1 MVKFLFH
8 PEHPLKLTWDLC
20 IFSQTLFLSYWIPFS
35 ISFLQDQI
43 PTEMTYF
50 ELVITCFFL
59 CDILVTFN
67 TSLYHNGSLLKSR
80 KKIAKIY
87 LKQAFWLDIFSSFP
101 FDWLFDPPLSNKTS
115 SNNFLS
121 IIRMLKFVRI
131 FRLLKLIKSQKI
143 FAKIQDYILNEFISV
158 IYAMLKIAVFLSIV
172 AHWIACIFYFV
183 SISQVDENEV
193 TWVNVA
199 ITGKGEEMEINE
211 RYVTAL
217 YWAFTTMITVGYGD
231 VVPQN
236 NYEMVVTISCMFCS
250 CAYFA
255 LIIGNMGSMI
265 SSHMSFEQK
274 KSEIRTGINTYLKK
288 NGIPKPIHDK
298 VKAFIENLMNDMS
311 NYKLRDYEVLNLV
324 SHPLRSEILKFLYKN
339 VLKNCQVLSKYFKNI
354 IEQLTK
360 ALAIENFS
368 PNDVIFYE
376 KELLRKLY
384 FICSGQVFILH
395 SRTNLIYKRLG
406 KDNFFGEIGFF
417 VGHPRT
423 ATARSMDFTLVQSLD
438 LEISKQ
444 FINDQTHFTN
454 ILEQLSSSCE
464 NNHYAALMITCYL
477 CNSLGHV
484 AKDCKSEKLQS
495 GLESVASN
503 YIKRKTRISRDS
515 KTTKA
520 KNLKNQK
527 SRKIFPAKYSKQN
540 STLLEK
546 IKNFDQDNR
555 SENKVIKKMATI
567 MVIDKILE
575 EDDEEEEDEL

>member
-1 MVKFLFH
+1 MVNFLFH
-8 PEHPLKLTWDLC
+8 PEHPLKLAWDLC
-20 IFSQTLFLSYWIPFS
+20 IFTQTLFLSYWIPFS
-35 ISFLQDQI
+35 LSFLQEQV
-43 PTEMTYF
+43 PSEMAFF

-59 CDILVTFN
+59 CDIIVTFN
-67 TSLYHNGSLLKSR
+67 TSPYHKGSLLKSR
-80 KKIAKIY
+80 AKIAKTY
-87 LKQAFWLDIFSSFP
+87 LKQAFWLDFFSSFP
-101 FDWLFDPPLSNKTS
+101 FDWLFDPPSSSKSS
-115 SNNFLS
+115 SNSFLS

-158 IYAMLKIAVFLSIV
+158 IYAMIKIAVFLSIV

-183 SISQVDENEV
+183 SISQVDDNEA

-199 ITGKGEEMEINE
+199 IMGKGEEMELNE

-231 VVPQN
+231 IVPQN
-236 NYEMVVTISCMFCS
+236 NYERVVTISCMFCS

-255 LIIGNMGSMI
+255 LIIGNMGSLI

-274 KSEIRTGINTYLKK
+274 KSEIRTGINRFLKK
-288 NGIPKPIHDK
+288 NSLPKPTQDK
-298 VKAFIENLMNDMS
+298 VKAFIENLMTDMS

-360 ALAIENFS
+360 ALVIENFS

-423 ATARSMDFTLVQSLD
+423 ATARSMDFTLLQSLD

-444 FINDQTHFTN
+444 FINDQAHFTN
-454 ILEQLSSSCE
+454 ILDQLSTSCE
-464 NNHYAALMITCYL
+464 KNHYASLMITCYL
-477 CNSLGHV
+477 CDSLGHV

-495 GLESVASN
+495 GIEAVATN
-503 YIKRKTRISRDS
+503 YIKRKTRISKDS
-515 KTTKA
+515 KTMKTR
-520 KNLKNQK
+520 NLKNPK

-540 STLLEK
+540 TGLLEK
-546 IKNFDQDNR
+546 IKNFDQDYQG
-555 SENKVIKKMATI
+555 EKKVIKKMATI

-575 EDDEEEEDEL
+575 VDDDEEDEL